1 MRRTASA
8 SAERLPYAIR
18 AVELAYRQLTMGWV
32 LRFLPSSKAFLRI
45 IVALLASLAY
55 LIATVAIR
63 PYRRL
68 EDNALAVASSAVLVI
83 LFVGC
88 ALIKSHEDVNLA
100 TTLLGDSQLASRVL
114 GFSSTSEIVALL
126 LTFMFGM
133 LLLLAASVAWAMR
146 REGRVRT
153 LRLVSGGQPELG
165 LGQNHKWHAFLS
177 HSACDASQTHS
188 IATDHTWTETTRR
201 V

>member
-8 SAERLPYAIR
+8 SAERPPCLVC

-68 EDNALAVASSAVLVI
+68 EDNALAVASSTVLVI
-83 LFVGC
+83 LFMGC
-88 ALIKSHEDVNLA
+88 ALIKAYEDFDEA
-100 TTLLGDSQLASRVL
+100 TTLLGDSQLASRML

-126 LTFMFGM
+126 LKLFPHAIDALGQRWVGRQEPFGPTTQPTKPTARSGPLPTTKRSTNTSPSM
-133 LLLLAASVAWAMR
+133 MTAASSSPQTRNNTSR
-146 REGRVRT
+146 R
-153 LRLVSGGQPELG
+153 
-165 LGQNHKWHAFLS
+165 
-177 HSACDASQTHS
+177 
-188 IATDHTWTETTRR
+188 
-201 V
+201 